1 MRPNIRQIGNTRS
14 ERKKEMRVTYLPAR
28 SAVTWIWKG
37 GGSVG
42 APARSE
48 PGPAIIST
56 KWLQGLFF
64 IITLYTNIIHRLLCN
79 TN

>member
-37 GGSVG
+37 GGGVLALRRG
-42 APARSE
+42 Q
-48 PGPAIIST
+48 AIIST
-56 KWLQGLFF
+56 EWLQGLFF
-64 IITLYTNIIHRLLCN
+64 IITLYTNN
-79 TN
+79 TSVIV